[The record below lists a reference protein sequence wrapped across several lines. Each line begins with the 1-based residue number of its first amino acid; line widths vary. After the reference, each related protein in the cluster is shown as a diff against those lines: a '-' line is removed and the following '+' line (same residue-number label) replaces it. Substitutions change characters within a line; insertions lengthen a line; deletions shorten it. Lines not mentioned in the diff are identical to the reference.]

1 MITGSRPSGTIPAR
15 SPTATVTLLSAT
27 APSRGS
33 PAGRTR
39 PPARPGSWRS
49 AARHCA
55 PADRA
60 GWALPDPCD
69 SAAIGLSSVCI
80 PVTNTTACA
89 SPAVHM
95 LPLNKSSRA
104 SRRGRVI
111 LRWWRRGSELPRLIS
126 GAIVGRPLDAD
137 RRVRASDALSGVP
150 RPRLRW
156 GPYCARR
163 HYASRELSPYAVS
176 PHRAQQL
183 LDRLAQ
189 IGRWRRLRRLLDR
202 LGHHARLT
210 TTARAVRRAP
220 SRRLSWTI
228 SIEPAARSLPRR
240 TRDARARRSRP

>member
-15 SPTATVTLLSAT
+15 SPTATVTLLSAR

-49 AARHCA
+49 AARHCHLLA
-55 PADRA
+55 ERA
-60 GWALPDPCD
+60 GLSLTPAIAPR
-69 SAAIGLSSVCI
+69 SASAR
-80 PVTNTTACA
+80 CA
-89 SPAVHM
+89 SRLRTRRLRV
-95 LPLNKSSRA
+95 SGRA
-104 SRRGRVI
+104 HAAAEQELARLQARPVI
-111 LRWWRRGSELPRLIS
+111 LRWWRRGSELLRLIS

-150 RPRLRW
+150 RPRPWW

-163 HYASRELSPYAVS
+163 HCASRELSPYAVS

-183 LDRLAQ
+183 LDRLGQ

-220 SRRLSWTI
+220 SRRLSWTMP
-228 SIEPAARSLPRR
+228 IEAAARSLPRR